1 MWRRSV
7 DWTQIYKEL
16 FELTRSSDLGVTGE
30 KTFSLNLIDRVT
42 KKTIRSGTTG
52 LHKKNIVYSR

>member
-7 DWTQIYKEL
+7 DWTRIYKEL
-16 FELTRSSDLGVTGE
+16 FELTRSIDLGVTGG

-42 KKTIRSGTTG
+42 KKTNRSGTTG
-52 LHKKNIVYSR
+52 LHQKKHSI

>member
-7 DWTQIYKEL
+7 DWTRIYKEL
-16 FELTRSSDLGVTGE
+16 FELTRSINLGMTGG

-42 KKTIRSGTTG
+42 KKTNQSDTTG
-52 LHKKNIVYSR
+52 LQKKIL